1 MSPPDPCITS
11 FLEAA
16 LSGNEEQ
23 KPLDCTLCP
32 DLSVLADLALG
43 STKEPSNSLWVNMQ
57 DYALSKGLC
66 LGLDSGH
73 LCVPCLSVP
82 YNTSI
87 CALSPS
93 ILQNIYM
100 YLVLH

>member
-1 MSPPDPCITS
+1 
-11 FLEAA
+11 
-16 LSGNEEQ
+16 
-23 KPLDCTLCP
+23 
-32 DLSVLADLALG
+32 
-43 STKEPSNSLWVNMQ
+43 MQ

-73 LCVPCLSVP
+73 LCVPCLLVP